1 MKDLQ
6 SLLRNKK
13 KQHPLNKM
21 FFNKLQDHIK
31 SAPGFKEILSFDK
44 FKELAQLEQQLNDR
58 LKTQGS

>member
-1 MKDLQ
+1 MKNLQ

-31 SAPGFKEILSFDK
+31 LAPGFKEILSFDK

-58 LKTQGS
+58 LKTKGS